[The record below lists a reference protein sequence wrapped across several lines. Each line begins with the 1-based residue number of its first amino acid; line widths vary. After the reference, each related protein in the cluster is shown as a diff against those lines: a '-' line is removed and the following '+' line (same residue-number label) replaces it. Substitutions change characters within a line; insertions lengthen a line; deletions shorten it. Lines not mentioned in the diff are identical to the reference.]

1 MELAS
6 LLILIL
12 LPPADAT
19 GDTALAIESSL
30 RHELGEVTMAIAP
43 DTLVTPAMWQGEA
56 AQMRARFV
64 AHVIWKARDRA
75 SIELLARPSAGAG
88 SSGKVA
94 RELVFAPQDGKSE
107 RGRAIGLVIA
117 ALLRESPVSA
127 WMESPRGRIEPAGG
141 EDGRSRLVLGG
152 LFAAERVRGGA
163 WALGPELTYEFGL
176 SRALRLRAAGTALF
190 SSPDKY
196 TEIGVGAG
204 ARWDLLLSQ
213 DGRHALGIGL
223 GADIFHEGGTGPGE
237 HGGGDSVW
245 NAALAPNL
253 GGRLT
258 LWRTVR
264 LASEAGLRAT
274 LRTMT
279 LSTGEDTSL
288 ARYGLSRWRPYFAL
302 GLELGL

>member
-75 SIELLARPSAGAG
+75 SIEL
-88 SSGKVA
+88 VA
-94 RELVFAPQDGKSE
+94 RAPAASGPAGKATRDLDFAPEDGKSE
-107 RGRAIGLVIA
+107 RGRAIGLVLA

-127 WMESPRGRIEPAGG
+127 WMESPRGRAELAGG
-141 EDGRSRLVLGG
+141 EGGSTRLVLGG
-152 LFAAERVRGGA
+152 LFAAERIRGGT
-163 WALGPELTYEFGL
+163 WALGPELSYEFGL
-176 SRALRLRAAGTALF
+176 SQSLRLRAAGTALF

-196 TEIGVGAG
+196 TEIGVGVG
-204 ARWDLLLSQ
+204 AWWDLLRSQ
-213 DGRHALGIGL
+213 AGRHVLGVGL
-223 GADIFHEGGTGPGE
+223 RADAFHEGGTGSGE

-245 NAALAPNL
+245 NAALGPNL

-264 LASEAGLRAT
+264 LAGEAGLRAT

-288 ARYGLSRWRPYFAL
+288 VKYGPSRWRPYCAL